1 MFEICDIP
9 ESIFFSFSSFVKS
22 LSLHYFTRFQGYNI
36 YDFMLKLTI
45 ETLFLGRKWNVIIFF
60 HAQYF

>member
-36 YDFMLKLTI
+36 YDFIYNFT
-45 ETLFLGRKWNVIIFF
+45 
-60 HAQYF
+60 